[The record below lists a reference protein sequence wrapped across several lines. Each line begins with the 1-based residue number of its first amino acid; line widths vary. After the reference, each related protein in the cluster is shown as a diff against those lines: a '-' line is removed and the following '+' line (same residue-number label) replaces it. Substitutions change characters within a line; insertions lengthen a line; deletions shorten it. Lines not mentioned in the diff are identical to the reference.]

1 MPQGSPRPRVMRIAR
16 KAAAAA
22 IVRGGLVRL
31 LGGNFLP
38 TLGNIVL
45 AGKAARTSSS
55 WQIQSSRGRREG
67 TGEGKKMKSPGIC
80 LGFFISREPKM
91 AASHGYAIR

>member
-1 MPQGSPRPRVMRIAR
+1 MRIAR

-45 AGKAARTSSS
+45 LTRRRARSTMGRYRHANGRGGK
-55 WQIQSSRGRREG
+55 
-67 TGEGKKMKSPGIC
+67 TGERKEKGSGGM
-80 LGFFISREPKM
+80 LGAFRS
-91 AASHGYAIR
+91 